1 MAKETN
7 NKKELAR
14 ALYMSGATQEEIADK
29 VGVARVSISRW
40 ANAEGWKEVRAARSI
55 TRPELVNKLLVT
67 IDKLIEQASQEDSD
81 ASGLA
86 DKLAKFASVIQK
98 LDKKANV
105 VDAIEVFMAFN
116 KWLEFRAA
124 DDPEIT
130 VELRKAINKYQDRF
144 LLENMGK
151 SSLE

>member
-1 MAKETN
+1 
-7 NKKELAR
+7 
-14 ALYMSGATQEEIADK
+14 MSGATQEEIADK